1 MPNPFLSVIIPA
13 FNEEQRLP
21 RTLAQVLSFLQTQAY
36 PSEILVIENASHDR
50 TFQVADVFATQHH
63 SQQLPIKVLREP
75 VQGKGAAVKRGVFL
89 ARGEYHFMCDADL
102 SMPVEEINRFLP
114 PILDEFDIAIASRE
128 APGAVRYNEPVY
140 RHMVGRVFN
149 TLIRTLALPGL
160 NDTQCGFKCFKSA
173 VARELFEKMTIT
185 GWSFDVE
192 ILYLAQQH
200 NFRIVEVAIPWYY
213 NPDSHISVVKDSL
226 QMALDIFKIRFRGRN
241 KQV

>member
-114 PILDEFDIAIASRE
+114 PILDEFES
-128 APGAVRYNEPVY
+128 
-140 RHMVGRVFN
+140 
-149 TLIRTLALPGL
+149 
-160 NDTQCGFKCFKSA
+160 
-173 VARELFEKMTIT
+173 LF
-185 GWSFDVE
+185 
-192 ILYLAQQH
+192 
-200 NFRIVEVAIPWYY
+200 
-213 NPDSHISVVKDSL
+213 
-226 QMALDIFKIRFRGRN
+226 
-241 KQV
+241 